1 MLCAGIIF
9 SATKLVLF
17 ISRCPLSTACIFKL
31 FLGAVIIRKHG
42 KHHIYVGFWT
52 VDKFAVQFLHQGKR
66 LVPLFPTGREQG
78 YQTFSLMQELHGE
91 FIHRP
96 ESNVYVML
104 SVFPYY
110 DCPEKQLKYT
120 GS

>member
-1 MLCAGIIF
+1 MLCAGIIS

-78 YQTFSLMQELHGE
+78 YQ
-91 FIHRP
+91 
-96 ESNVYVML
+96 ML
-104 SVFPYY
+104 GTTVPGFGNSSPMYR
-110 DCPEKQLKYT
+110 DEI
-120 GS
+120 

>member
-1 MLCAGIIF
+1 
-9 SATKLVLF
+9 
-17 ISRCPLSTACIFKL
+17 
-31 FLGAVIIRKHG
+31 
-42 KHHIYVGFWT
+42 
-52 VDKFAVQFLHQGKR
+52 
-66 LVPLFPTGREQG
+66 
-78 YQTFSLMQELHGE
+78 MQELHGE